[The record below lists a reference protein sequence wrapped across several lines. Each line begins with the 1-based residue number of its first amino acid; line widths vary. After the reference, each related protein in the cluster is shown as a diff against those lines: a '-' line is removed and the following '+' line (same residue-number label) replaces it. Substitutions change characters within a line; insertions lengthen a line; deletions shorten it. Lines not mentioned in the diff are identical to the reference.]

1 MHRVNSVQQR
11 DPNSLLLPY
20 RRGRVQDTVEAKT
33 SLPKSLLRLGRGA
46 CSLTCTAL
54 LTDVCVVWLWLSG
67 VTVENGTETV
77 LPTSGIRISV
87 KMEDG
92 MAIEVLFYFDE

>member
-1 MHRVNSVQQR
+1 
-11 DPNSLLLPY
+11 
-20 RRGRVQDTVEAKT
+20 
-33 SLPKSLLRLGRGA
+33 
-46 CSLTCTAL
+46 
-54 LTDVCVVWLWLSG
+54 LSG